1 MHDLSGKK
9 GFIFDLD
16 GVVYIGK
23 TPIEGARET
32 LAHIREIGGK
42 VRFLT
47 NNAADSRDYHVRKLG
62 SMGICCEINEVIT
75 SSQGVAIYL
84 KDRYGTGKCFVI
96 GEEGFVGE
104 LRQQGFRVVEGKE
117 GERADFVAVG
127 VDSGFTYEKLTIAL
141 RAVKNGARFIA
152 ANPDVSRPGEE
163 GLDPAAG
170 AMIAALEAASGVK
183 PEVVIGKPNP
193 MLFEIAVKGM
203 GLRRN
208 QVATVGDRIDTD
220 IVGGNRFNLYT
231 ILVLTGITK
240 RGDLR
245 GLKGEE
251 RPKLVL
257 DSVADLKGLL

>member
-1 MHDLSGKK
+1 MGELSGKK

-16 GVVYIGK
+16 GVVCIGK
-23 TPIEGARET
+23 TPIDGVRET

-47 NNAADSRDYHVRKLG
+47 NNAANSREHYVRKLG
-62 SMGICCEINEVIT
+62 GMGIRCERNEVIT

-84 KDRYGTGKCFVI
+84 KNRYRSGKCFVI

-104 LRQQGFRVVEGKE
+104 LRQKGFEVVEGKE

-127 VDSGFTYEKLTIAL
+127 IDSGFTYEKLTIAL

-163 GLDPAAG
+163 GLDPGAG
-170 AMIAALEAASGVK
+170 AMIAALEAACGVK

-208 QVATVGDRIDTD
+208 QVAVVGDRIDTD

-240 RGDLR
+240 RADLK

-251 RPKLVL
+251 KPKLVL
-257 DSVADLKGLL
+257 NSVADLKELL